1 MKLRIWS
8 YSVMLALMGCG
19 QAERSNDRSA
29 AHSDPR
35 TTAEAELSV
44 GSMAPEF
51 ELPGSDG
58 KTHKLSNYRG
68 EHVVLAFF
76 PKAFTSG

>member
-1 MKLRIWS
+1 MKLRYWS
-8 YSVMLALMGCG
+8 YGVMFALLGCG
-19 QAERSNDRSA
+19 QAERGNEASA
-29 AHSDPR
+29 VTPD
-35 TTAEAELSV
+35 AEPVVAELGV
-44 GSMAPEF
+44 GTMAPDF

-76 PKAFTSG
+76 PKAFTGG